1 MAFESSQEYIGNEL
15 QVFSLASNWGKYLR
29 SQIIPYL
36 SGTVIEVGAGI
47 GTKTKELCGNV
58 NRYIAVEPD
67 PTMYQTLLNETSLNI
82 AMDNVECLH
91 GVINDVTNNILAD
104 AVIYIDVLEHIES
117 DKAQLELALS
127 KIRPGGYLVVL
138 SPAHQWLYTEF
149 DRAIGHYRRYDRKSL
164 LEISPP
170 DSKVVCNR
178 MLDSC
183 GMLASLGNR
192 LFLNNSMPSKSQILL
207 WDRVM
212 VPISR
217 YLDRLTGF
225 FIGKSILVVWQK
237 NSD

>member
-1 MAFESSQEYIGNEL
+1 MAFESSQDYIGNEL
-15 QVFSLASNWGKYLR
+15 EVFSLASNWGKYLR
-29 SQIIPYL
+29 GQITPYL

-58 NRYIAVEPD
+58 SRYIAIEPD
-67 PTMYQTLLNETSLNI
+67 PKMYQTLSSEVCSNLS
-82 AMDNVECLH
+82 MKNVEPVH
-91 GVINDVTNNILAD
+91 GVINDVEKSILAD
-104 AVIYIDVLEHIES
+104 AVIYIDVLEHIEA

-149 DRAIGHYRRYDRKSL
+149 DRAIGHYRRYNKKSL

-170 DSKVVCNR
+170 HCKVVCNR

-192 LFLNNSMPSKSQILL
+192 LFLNNSMPSKGQILL

-225 FIGKSILVVWQK
+225 FIGKSILVIWQK
-237 NSD
+237 N

>member
-58 NRYIAVEPD
+58 SRYIAVEPD
-67 PTMYQTLLNETSLNI
+67 PTMYQTLLSETSSNI
-82 AMDNVECLH
+82 AIKNVECLY

-104 AVIYIDVLEHIES
+104 AVIYIDVLEHIEA
-117 DKAQLELALS
+117 DKEQLELALS
-127 KIRPGGYLVVL
+127 KVRPGGYLVVL
-138 SPAHQWLYTEF
+138 SPAHQWLYTKF
-149 DRAIGHYRRYDRKSL
+149 DRAIGHYRRYNKKSL
-164 LEISPP
+164 LEITPP
-170 DSKVVCNR
+170 NSKIVCKR

-183 GMLASLGNR
+183 GMLALLGNR
-192 LFLNNSMPSKSQILL
+192 LFLNNAMPSKSQILL

-225 FIGKSILVVWQK
+225 LIGKSILVVWQK
-237 NSD
+237 N